1 MILFAAQPTTSFG
14 NHYKFLSAFIF
25 KFNASETCTV
35 VRTLERLEIGEIILE
50 LVRGDITK
58 QDTDAI
64 VNAANTRLAPGGG
77 VAGAIHRAAGPGLWE
92 ECKTLGGCRTGEAKL
107 TSGYALKATYVIHT
121 VGPVYSGSSR
131 DAEELRA
138 CYRNSLRLADENGI
152 RSVSFPAI
160 STGAFGYPLKEAAQ
174 ISLTTV
180 IEYLKEETGLKLVRF
195 VLYSQSAYDVF
206 RDVLT
211 SLK

>member
-1 MILFAAQPTTSFG
+1 
-14 NHYKFLSAFIF
+14 
-25 KFNASETCTV
+25 V
-35 VRTLERLEIGEIILE
+35 VKLVERLELGGTVLEI
-50 LVRGDITK
+50 VRGDITR

-64 VNAANTRLAPGGG
+64 VNAANARLAPGGG
-77 VAGAIHRAAGPGLWE
+77 VAGAIHRAAGSGLWE

-107 TSGYALKATYVIHT
+107 TSGHSLKAKYIIHT
-121 VGPVYSGSSR
+121 VGPVYRGTSR
-131 DAEELRA
+131 DAEGLQA

-152 RSVSFPAI
+152 PSVAFPAI

-174 ISLTTV
+174 ISLATV

-195 VLYSQSAYDVF
+195 VLYSQSAYDTF

-211 SLK
+211 TLK

>member
-1 MILFAAQPTTSFG
+1 MVQL
-14 NHYKFLSAFIF
+14 
-25 KFNASETCTV
+25 V
-35 VRTLERLEIGEIILE
+35 ERLELDGTVLEI
-50 LVRGDITK
+50 VRGDITR

-64 VNAANTRLAPGGG
+64 VNAANARLAPGGG

-107 TSGYALKATYVIHT
+107 TSGHSLKAKYIIHT
-121 VGPVYSGSSR
+121 VGPVYRRTSR
-131 DAEELRA
+131 DAEDLQA

-152 RSVSFPAI
+152 PSVAFPAI

-174 ISLTTV
+174 ISLATV
-180 IEYLKEETGLKLVRF
+180 IEYLNEETGLKLVRF
-195 VLYSQSAYDVF
+195 VLYSQSAYDTF

-211 SLK
+211 TLK

>member
-1 MILFAAQPTTSFG
+1 
-14 NHYKFLSAFIF
+14 
-25 KFNASETCTV
+25 V
-35 VRTLERLEIGEIILE
+35 ERLEIGGTVLE
-50 LVRGDITK
+50 LVRGDITR

-64 VNAANTRLAPGGG
+64 VNAANARLAPGGG

-107 TSGYALKATYVIHT
+107 TSGCSLKAKYIIHT
-121 VGPVYSGSSR
+121 VGPVYRGTSR
-131 DAEELRA
+131 DVEDLQA

-152 RSVSFPAI
+152 PSVAFPAI

-174 ISLTTV
+174 ISLATV

-195 VLYSQSAYDVF
+195 VLYSQSAYNVF

-211 SLK
+211 TLK